1 MKIRESTAL
10 VTVGT
15 MLATAIQSLDATIA
29 NVALPYM
36 QGNLSA
42 TQDQISWVLT
52 SYIVAV
58 AIMTPA
64 TGWITSRFG
73 RKRIF
78 LISVAGFTITS
89 MLCGIATSLME
100 MVAFRVL
107 QGVFGAA
114 LAPLSQSTLLDT
126 YPREKHG
133 QAMSIW
139 ALGVTVAPIL
149 GPTLGGYLT
158 EYYNWRWVFYINMPL
173 GILAFVLI
181 LISVKESKYG
191 DAPRFDWT
199 GFIFLS
205 IAVAALQLF
214 LDRGQIKDWF
224 NAKETIMEAVLAAL
238 FFYFFLV
245 HIFTHKTP
253 FVRPKLFADRNFSAC
268 IVIIFV
274 IGIILFAT
282 LALLPPLMHDLLN
295 YPVMTSGMLIAPRG
309 VGTMIAMF
317 IVGRIINRVDPRAL
331 ILIGFGFTAFS
342 LWEMTKFSLDIGA
355 NELIFTGILQGIGLG
370 FGWVPITTLAF
381 ATLEPQART
390 EAAGLFNLS
399 RNIGSSVG
407 ISIVMTILTR
417 STQQNHAIM
426 VEHINPFN
434 RLLDPQA
441 LPLIMD
447 INTLR
452 GVAIV
457 NAEINRQAAMMGYLN
472 DFAIMMW
479 AALIASLLILLLRK
493 PQMTTGGQEIHAVMD

>member
-224 NAKETIMEAVLAAL
+224 NAKETIMEAVLAAFIFYFSWSIFLPTKHLLCDPSFLPTAIFRHALSLFLSLAL
-238 FFYFFLV
+238 FFL
-245 HIFTHKTP
+245 
-253 FVRPKLFADRNFSAC
+253 
-268 IVIIFV
+268 
-274 IGIILFAT
+274 
-282 LALLPPLMHDLLN
+282 
-295 YPVMTSGMLIAPRG
+295 
-309 VGTMIAMF
+309 
-317 IVGRIINRVDPRAL
+317 
-331 ILIGFGFTAFS
+331 
-342 LWEMTKFSLDIGA
+342 
-355 NELIFTGILQGIGLG
+355 
-370 FGWVPITTLAF
+370 
-381 ATLEPQART
+381 
-390 EAAGLFNLS
+390 
-399 RNIGSSVG
+399 
-407 ISIVMTILTR
+407 
-417 STQQNHAIM
+417 
-426 VEHINPFN
+426 
-434 RLLDPQA
+434 RL
-441 LPLIMD
+441 
-447 INTLR
+447 
-452 GVAIV
+452 
-457 NAEINRQAAMMGYLN
+457 
-472 DFAIMMW
+472 
-479 AALIASLLILLLRK
+479 
-493 PQMTTGGQEIHAVMD
+493 

>member
-1 MKIRESTAL
+1 MKLRESTAL

-64 TGWITSRFG
+64 TGWITARFG

-224 NAKETIMEAVLAAL
+224 NAKEIIIESVVAAL

-245 HIFTHKTP
+245 HIFTYKTP

-274 IGIILFAT
+274 IGIIL
-282 LALLPPLMHDLLN
+282 
-295 YPVMTSGMLIAPRG
+295 
-309 VGTMIAMF
+309 
-317 IVGRIINRVDPRAL
+317 
-331 ILIGFGFTAFS
+331 
-342 LWEMTKFSLDIGA
+342 
-355 NELIFTGILQGIGLG
+355 LQL
-370 FGWVPITTLAF
+370 
-381 ATLEPQART
+381 
-390 EAAGLFNLS
+390 
-399 RNIGSSVG
+399 
-407 ISIVMTILTR
+407 
-417 STQQNHAIM
+417 
-426 VEHINPFN
+426 
-434 RLLDPQA
+434 
-441 LPLIMD
+441 
-447 INTLR
+447 
-452 GVAIV
+452 
-457 NAEINRQAAMMGYLN
+457 
-472 DFAIMMW
+472 
-479 AALIASLLILLLRK
+479 
-493 PQMTTGGQEIHAVMD
+493 